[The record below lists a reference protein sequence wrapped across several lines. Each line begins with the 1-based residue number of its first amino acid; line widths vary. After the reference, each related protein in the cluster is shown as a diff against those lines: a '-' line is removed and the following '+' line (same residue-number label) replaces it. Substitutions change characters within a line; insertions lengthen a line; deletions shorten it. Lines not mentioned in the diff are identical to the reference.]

1 MLEEWYRDPD
11 NFDQS
16 RLVQA
21 LEGLVEEADTDDGS
35 GVPDLLTALNS
46 VADQYEHP
54 DIVTELLFAVD
65 NLRRRAN
72 AQQTVTDD
80 SVQSVREGVRMPE

>member
-1 MLEEWYRDPD
+1 
-11 NFDQS
+11 
-16 RLVQA
+16 
-21 LEGLVEEADTDDGS
+21 
-35 GVPDLLTALNS
+35 LLTALNS